1 MVILG
6 MLLLGIGIIAILAAV
21 FVSSGTARV
30 PRNGPPALTIFLVG
44 VGAGAAV
51 IWGFTIFKLGTK
63 RELRQRREHKEL
75 SKLSQKLDKVESER
89 HADERQA
96 DGEAQ

>member
-6 MLLLGIGIIAILAAV
+6 MLLLGIGIIAILAGV
-21 FVSSGTARV
+21 FVSSGTAEFL
-30 PRNGPPALTIFLVG
+30 GMDLSALTIFLVG

-75 SKLSQKLDKVESER
+75 SKLSEKLDKVETER
-89 HADERQA
+89 RRDDDDTKQ
-96 DGEAQ
+96 

>member
-21 FVSSGTARV
+21 FVSSGTAEML
-30 PRNGPPALTIFLVG
+30 GMDLSSLTIFLIG
-44 VGAGAAV
+44 VAAGAAV
-51 IWGFTIFKLGTK
+51 LWGFTILKLGTK

-75 SKLSQKLDKVESER
+75 SRLSEKLDKVESER
-89 HADERQA
+89 RKDDDQTE
-96 DGEAQ
+96 

>member
-21 FVSSGTARV
+21 FVSSGTAELL
-30 PRNGPPALTIFLVG
+30 GMDLPAVSIFLVG

-89 HADERQA
+89 HAD
-96 DGEAQ
+96 DEAQ

>member
-6 MLLLGIGIIAILAAV
+6 MLLLGIGILAILAGV
-21 FVSSGTARV
+21 FVSADSAEFLGMELPAR
-30 PRNGPPALTIFLVG
+30 AIFLIG

-75 SKLSQKLDKVESER
+75 SKLSEKLDRVETER
-89 HADERQA
+89 HRDDEA
-96 DGEAQ
+96 K